1 MTVWER
7 EPEAGGQLALAAL
20 PSSGGDWGPFVEWL
34 VRQNE
39 KHGTTI
45 ETGRDVSAEDVLG
58 FGADE
63 VILATGARPW
73 PPREIVGWDRD
84 EVLDPFDLLRGR
96 ADAGKRVVVVGG
108 EMIGVQVAMFLAAQG
123 KEVSLVAHGT
133 TDLFSDPEGEFAP
146 DVVGGIVR
154 PLLIQ
159 KLKDAVTLVPRMAV
173 KRIEPGQVVLDY
185 TGAFAPHLNS
195 VRMGPV
201 DEQVIETDNVVL
213 GIRRRPADELF
224 EALRGQVENLTLVGD
239 AVEPR
244 TVYNAVAE
252 GSAAG
257 RSVGGDRVAPTM
269 AVAA

>member
-39 KHGTTI
+39 KQGTTI
-45 ETGRDVSAEDVLG
+45 ETGRDASADDVLG

-96 ADAGKRVVVVGG
+96 ADAGQRVVVVGG

-123 KEVSLVAHGT
+123 KEV
-133 TDLFSDPEGEFAP
+133 
-146 DVVGGIVR
+146 
-154 PLLIQ
+154 
-159 KLKDAVTLVPRMAV
+159 
-173 KRIEPGQVVLDY
+173 
-185 TGAFAPHLNS
+185 
-195 VRMGPV
+195 
-201 DEQVIETDNVVL
+201 
-213 GIRRRPADELF
+213 
-224 EALRGQVENLTLVGD
+224 
-239 AVEPR
+239 
-244 TVYNAVAE
+244 VYDAVAE